1 MNRAICVIAFFGV
14 LGYARVLPTP
24 QRMEA
29 GAAPVTI
36 SRGAPLEVV
45 TAADPGRTVE
55 IAVELIRREL
65 AGVTVRRV
73 TRRTPGV
80 PAVELVDTS
89 EPGAPRG
96 LSTEVEAG
104 KHFGQS
110 YALETL
116 KENTVRIAGSG
127 PAGVLYGAATL
138 VQLAESS
145 TSGWTIP
152 SAKIVDY
159 PSFRYRAAA
168 DWLLR
173 AELNRWAYDWG
184 DGSRAYAERIRRKLD
199 FCVRFKINMVFFDGF
214 GWSAEKRPGY
224 AAMMRELNAYARDR
238 GIRLMYGGFGA
249 NFDPRKVEAEF
260 HIGAI
265 HRNRRSYPDGPVYSC
280 FGEARTAEQPTFGTC
295 RSNDALQ
302 REIAREFEEFVRSV
316 EPGALYIH
324 HEDTGHYETTQH
336 RWAARC
342 DDCRRRWPNADF
354 AAADGGAGAM
364 AHGYANILAAVRRIR
379 NTDTGYDAR
388 TDCTVAFISPPYG
401 VDSGRSGLGDEK
413 VDPDL
418 NWNKTLEFWE
428 NVVSRM
434 PADPHLEVGFREI
447 FANRQGEQWMDAYR
461 RRMLA
466 RNLNPNVFLFFLG
479 GADQYSPGSFNY
491 PFTGNSVMNGLFD
504 GAEAIYNFNGGLHQE
519 PQQVINAEYSWNSR
533 APGRTVPATFDE
545 GLRRWQGLM
554 MNEEMPEAV
563 FGSKGVF
570 PEACRRIY
578 GAAAGELAARFYS
591 FTESRIVPS
600 GRLPA
605 FYPSK
610 VYPLAVLWRF
620 LQLDSAYWERE
631 PGGVEQASLRA
642 LNQSRG
648 DLQRGLAEY
657 WRQQAAVNRKA
668 RPLAAALLASPGL
681 RSDARRDVEH
691 LLRTVDAGT
700 RISTLLAAYHEFLG
714 SASLAVPAALRSEL
728 RSTQQW
734 LRSQPGDFT
743 DPKGGD
749 IASWHECLDALR
761 NRLAGTR

>member
-1 MNRAICVIAFFGV
+1 MKRAAIAIV
-14 LGYARVLPTP
+14 LLGGMGQARVLPTP
-24 QRMEA
+24 RKMES
-29 GAAPVTI
+29 GAAAVTI
-36 SRGAPLEVV
+36 PRGATLEVV
-45 TAADPGRTVE
+45 TAAKPGRMVE
-55 IAVELIRREL
+55 IAVDLIRREL
-65 AGVTVRRV
+65 APVAVRQV
-73 TRRTPGV
+73 NRRTPGV
-80 PAVELVDTS
+80 PAVELIDTGK
-89 EPGAPRG
+89 PGAPQG
-96 LSTEVEAG
+96 LSPEVVAG
-104 KHFGQS
+104 MHFGQS
-110 YALETL
+110 YTLETL
-116 KENTVRIAGSG
+116 KANTVRIAGSG

-138 VQLAESS
+138 VQLAEASS
-145 TSGWTIP
+145 PGWTIP
-152 SAKIVDY
+152 PSNIVDY
-159 PSFRYRAAA
+159 PTFRYRAAA

-184 DGSRAYAERIRRKLD
+184 DGARAYAERIKRKLD

-214 GWSAEKRPGY
+214 GWSAQKRPGY

-249 NFDPRKVEAEF
+249 NFEPRKVEPEF

-265 HRNRRSYPDGPVYSC
+265 HLNRRSYPDGPVYAC
-280 FGEARTAEQPTFGTC
+280 FGEGRTPDLPTLGTC

-324 HEDTGHYETTQH
+324 HEDTGHYETTQR

-342 DDCRRRWPNADF
+342 DDCRRKWPNPDF

-364 AHGYANILAAVRRIR
+364 AHGYANILAAIRRVR
-379 NTDTGYDAR
+379 NADTGYDAR
-388 TDCTVAFISPPYG
+388 IDCTVAFISPPYG

-418 NWNKTLEFWE
+418 NWNKTLEFWA

-434 PADPHLEVGFREI
+434 PHDPHLEVGFREI
-447 FANRQGEQWMDAYR
+447 FANRKGEQWMDAYR
-461 RRMLA
+461 REMLA
-466 RNLNPNVFLFFLG
+466 RSLNPNVFLFFLG

-519 PQQVINAEYSWNSR
+519 PQQVINAEYSWNSH
-533 APGRTVPATFDE
+533 APGRTVPATFAE
-545 GLRRWQGLM
+545 GLRRWQALM

-563 FGSKGVF
+563 FGPMGVF

-578 GAAAGELAARFYS
+578 GTQAGELAAQFYS
-591 FTESRIVPS
+591 FAEDRTVAS

-605 FYPSK
+605 FYPAK

-620 LQLDSAYWERE
+620 LQLDAAYWDRE
-631 PGGVEQASLRA
+631 PGTIEQASLRT
-642 LNQSRG
+642 LKQSRG
-648 DLQRGLAEY
+648 DLQRQLAAY
-657 WRQQAAVNRKA
+657 WRQQASVNQKA
-668 RPLAAALLASPGL
+668 RPIAGSLLASRGL
-681 RSDARRDVEH
+681 RTDAREDVRH
-691 LLRTVDAGT
+691 LLRTLDAGT
-700 RISTLLAAYHEFLG
+700 RISKLLAAYHEFLG
-714 SASLAVPAALRSEL
+714 SEASSVPAALWSEL
-728 RSTQQW
+728 QQTEQW
-734 LRSQPGDFT
+734 IRSQPADFT

-761 NRLAGTR
+761 SRLAGPR